1 MAQPMASTSLSIR
14 FNRRRMPNMVNLAK
28 TPITR
33 NEVIKYLDEVLELE
47 RITDSLVEIP
57 DRGTPLALTVIAV
70 IKAASTIVQN
80 DIGSEAAQ
88 LLEKAF
94 NSQNLPIKE
103 IA

>member
-1 MAQPMASTSLSIR
+1 
-14 FNRRRMPNMVNLAK
+14 MPNMVNLAK

-94 NSQNLPIKE
+94 NSQNIPVRE
-103 IA
+103 VV